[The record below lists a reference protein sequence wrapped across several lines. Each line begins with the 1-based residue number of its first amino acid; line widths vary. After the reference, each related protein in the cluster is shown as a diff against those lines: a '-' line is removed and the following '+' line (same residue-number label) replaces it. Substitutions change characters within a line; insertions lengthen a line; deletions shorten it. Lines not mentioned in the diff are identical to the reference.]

1 MKENELQA
9 FAADHRVQDIVAA
22 VEFRD
27 MMYQD
32 NGMYVFHAGIFKD
45 GPGYLLVSHDYQV
58 NVDVESLI
66 NALLDDPD
74 FRARIKQKLEELDKK
89 GPA

>member
-9 FAADHRVQDIVAA
+9 FASDHRVQDIVAA
-22 VEFRD
+22 VKFRD

-32 NGMYVFHAGIFKD
+32 NGMYVSHAGIFKD
-45 GPGYLLVSHDYQV
+45 GPGYLLVRHKYQV

-89 GPA
+89 SPA